1 MCDDFA
7 IANCEDRTAAVF
19 CPLSCLREILARWST
34 DNGKWFQVCY
44 LGYDA
49 LVRKVSL
56 MYGRGKVRCVYFSRR
71 FPVIVS
77 TQKAKPSILET
88 EGHPSAS
95 GEEVH
100 GRESGV
106 CVLPFGHDRTS
117 TLLYPS
123 IAMQNA

>member
-1 MCDDFA
+1 M
-7 IANCEDRTAAVF
+7 IKVLAVN
-19 CPLSCLREILARWST
+19 L
-34 DNGKWFQVCY
+34 
-44 LGYDA
+44 
-49 LVRKVSL
+49 
-56 MYGRGKVRCVYFSRR
+56 YGRSPIIESRR
-71 FPVIVS
+71 DIE
-77 TQKAKPSILET
+77 PSVLEA

-100 GRESGV
+100 GRMSIV